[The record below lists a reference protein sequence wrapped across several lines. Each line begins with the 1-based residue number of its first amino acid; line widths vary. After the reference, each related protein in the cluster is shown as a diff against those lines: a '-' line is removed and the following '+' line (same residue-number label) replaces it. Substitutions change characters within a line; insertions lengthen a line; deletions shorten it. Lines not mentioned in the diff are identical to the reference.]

1 MSSTIRLMVG
11 SLDVVAGEDSERAV
25 GVVDSHRAAGA
36 PREQL

>member
-11 SLDVVAGEDSERAV
+11 LLEVAEGEDSERAT

-36 PREQL
+36 LLEQL